1 MAVNVVFIKG
11 SLSGMRFHIP
21 DAGAVVGRSHSC
33 GIRVSESD
41 VSGRHVQIV
50 PAGNGAEMTVLSAH
64 RAFVNGRRVP
74 SGAKTNLKSGD
85 HIRLGESLEFAFM
98 VDDSAADPAGDST
111 SLFPETGMA
120 GGGTRATLGTRATM
134 ATQATMATVATGVA
148 GDDAST
154 SDAVAAPQ
162 QGTRGGTYPQ
172 QGTPPRMGILRSQGH
187 DAADTTAT
195 FPTGIPTGSTHLPGD
210 GDDDGDETQMLKT
223 QMVSRE
229 ELELLGRMYAE
240 KRRRRNMMRGVL
252 LGFAF
257 LVVFAVYMVIMSR
270 KPETELSIPK
280 DGNGK
285 EIKAEFILEKRGGGG
300 IFGLKYPA
308 ASDASATTSAN
319 KYGGSNIVIRTR
331 FGAKWDVNL
340 HLDFSWYRDPLCLHE
355 TREESFDRWA
365 ASNLVANTAEGD
377 FSDLGLVNDYA
388 FIGDFSGQYQGIRCL
403 SREYT
408 RTKGDTYYGVVS
420 FFRYGDRCYVYRREV
435 PDSEKERAVK
445 WLLSPGKFMIFDSN
459 GNFVKRHWEG
469 IGDKS
474 GIPIGSCNAALLRC
488 EKYLK
493 DDSPADW
500 RLVED
505 TLYQVLTAATE
516 AGEADI
522 CHRAE
527 TKLVELRMRKR
538 AKWNS
543 LWAERTAAAN
553 SGEEAH
559 EKDVDRRVR
568 AVFGDREDVRYGL
581 CRREK
586 WWRRL

>member
-1 MAVNVVFIKG
+1 MSVNVVFIKG
-11 SLSGMRFHIP
+11 SLAGMRFHIP

-33 GIRVSESD
+33 GIRASESD

-50 PAGNGAEMTVLSAH
+50 PAGNRAEMTVLSAH

-74 SGAKTNLKSGD
+74 SGARTTLKSGD

-98 VDDSAADPAGDST
+98 ADDSAADAAGDST

-134 ATQATMATVATGVA
+134 ATQATMATGAMDMA
-148 GDDAST
+148 ADDAST
-154 SDAVAAPQ
+154 SDAVASPPQ
-162 QGTRGGTYPQ
+162 GARGGTPQ
-172 QGTPPRMGILRSQGH
+172 PRMGILRSQGR

-210 GDDDGDETQMLKT
+210 DDGDGDETQMLKT
-223 QMVSRE
+223 QVVSRE

-240 KRRRRNMMRGVL
+240 KRRRKTMMRGVL

-257 LVVFAVYMVIMSR
+257 LVVFAVYMVVMSR
-270 KPETELSIPK
+270 KPETELTIPK
-280 DGNGK
+280 DGKGK
-285 EIKAEFILEKRGGGG
+285 EIKNEFILENRGAGGL
-300 IFGLKYPA
+300 FGLKYPGA
-308 ASDASATTSAN
+308 DDAVAKTFAN
-319 KYGGSNIVIRTR
+319 ESGGSNTVIRTR
-331 FGAKWDVNL
+331 FGAKWDVSL
-340 HLDFSWYRDPLCLHE
+340 LLVFSWYRDPLCLHE
-355 TREESFDRWA
+355 TRKESFDRWA
-365 ASNLVANTAEGD
+365 ASNLVANTSEGD
-377 FSDLGLVNDYA
+377 FTDLGLMNDYA

-435 PDSEKERAVK
+435 PDSEKERAVQ
-445 WLLSPGKFMIFDSN
+445 WLLSPGKFMVFDGN

-469 IGDKS
+469 LGGGD
-474 GIPIGSCNAALLRC
+474 GIPIGSCNVALLRC

-505 TLYQVLTAATE
+505 TLFRILTAATE
-516 AGEADI
+516 AGDADI

-553 SGEEAH
+553 SGDEAR

-568 AVFGDREDVRYGL
+568 AVFGDRDDVRYGL